1 MDDHKKSKT
10 QLIQELAD
18 LRQRV
23 SALENLN
30 RRNIELELFNRI
42 IATAAADSE
51 PDAILETVCRELA
64 LALEVVQVSAAML
77 TQDKAV
83 AVTVA
88 EYLAG
93 DQPSILNRV
102 TPVESNPGQ
111 QYLLQNRAPLVINTI
126 HQNRQNRSLQR
137 WLKAR
142 QLESLLLVPLIVENE
157 VVGGVEI
164 ACTTAR
170 TFSPED
176 VSLAWSVADQAAA
189 AVSRAWLNEERH
201 LLSTAIEQAADIILI
216 TDENG
221 IILYVNPAF
230 ERISGFAP
238 QEVVGKTPFIVPHPE
253 QDLAQVNTLWSTIK
267 GGRVWHGFLTNHKK
281 NGDPYIVEA
290 MITPVR
296 DDSGAVVNYVSTQR
310 DVTRERE
317 LEKQYRQAQKMEAI
331 GQLTAGIAHDFNNL
345 LMAINGFAE
354 LMQFKLPDDS
364 PFQDMAARIVSSG
377 ESAANL
383 IRQLLV
389 FSRKQL
395 VEAQVL
401 NLNDVVSEID
411 KMLRRIIGEDIDLQT
426 SLKPD
431 LWLVKTDPTHLEQV
445 IVNLAVNARDAMPT
459 GGTLIIE
466 TRNVIL
472 NDPATLNIL
481 DVGTSEYVMLTVTD
495 TGVGI
500 NETIKH
506 QIFEPFYTTKAQ
518 DKGTG
523 LGLATVYGLVK
534 QMNGAIQVESE
545 EGNGARFEIYLPRA
559 VETSVDVLLEE
570 SLLHRRLQ
578 GTETVLLVEDS
589 SAVQELITL
598 TLSAR
603 GYHVIKAGNGEE
615 ALRLFKERGNE
626 IDLLLTD
633 VIMPRMGGKELT
645 ERVLALRP
653 DMKLIY
659 TSGYTNDTISAYGML
674 EPNIAFLQKPFSP
687 IDLVS
692 TVREV
697 LDND

>member
-1 MDDHKKSKT
+1 MDDRKKTKT
-10 QLIQELAD
+10 QLIQELND

-30 RRNIELELFNRI
+30 RRNVELELFNRI
-42 IATAAADSE
+42 IATAATESG

-64 LALEVVQVSAAML
+64 LAFEVVQVSAAML
-77 TQDKAV
+77 TQDKSV

-88 EYLAG
+88 EYLTA
-93 DQPSILNRV
+93 DQVSILNRV
-102 TPVESNPGQ
+102 TPVESNPAQ
-111 QYLLQNRAPLVINTI
+111 QFLLQNRAPLVINNV
-126 HQNRQNRSLQR
+126 QQERQLDSLQS
-137 WLKAR
+137 WLKDR
-142 QLESLLLVPLIVENE
+142 QVESLLLVPLIVDDE
-157 VVGGVEI
+157 VVGSLEI
-164 ACTTAR
+164 ACAKAR
-170 TFSPED
+170 SFSPED

-221 IILYVNPAF
+221 IILYANPAF
-230 ERISGFAP
+230 ERISGYTLR
-238 QEVVGKTPFIVPHPE
+238 EVVGKSPFIVPHPD
-253 QDLAQVNTLWSTIK
+253 QDLTQINTLWSTIK
-267 GGRVWHGFLTNHKK
+267 SGRVWHGFLTNRKK
-281 NGDPYIVEA
+281 TDETYTVEA
-290 MITPVR
+290 TITPVR

-354 LMQFKLPDDS
+354 LMQLKLPDDS
-364 PFQDMAARIVSSG
+364 PFQDIAGRIVSSG

-395 VEAQVL
+395 VEAKII
-401 NLNDVVSEID
+401 NLNNVVSEID

-431 LWLVKTDPTHLEQV
+431 LWPVKTDPTQIEQI

-466 TRNVIL
+466 TRNVVL
-472 NDPATLNIL
+472 TDPAALNIL
-481 DVGTSEYVMLTVTD
+481 DVGTNEYVMLSVTD
-495 TGVGI
+495 TGVGMSK
-500 NETIKH
+500 EVKQH
-506 QIFEPFYTTKAQ
+506 IFEPFFTTKTEG
-518 DKGTG
+518 KGTG
-523 LGLATVYGLVK
+523 LGLATVYGIVK
-534 QMNGAIQVESE
+534 QIGGAIQVESE
-545 EGNGARFEIYLPRA
+545 EGDGARFEIYIPRA
-559 VETSVDVLLEE
+559 VEAPAGGMLEE
-570 SLLHRRLQ
+570 SLLHHRLQ

-589 SAVQELITL
+589 SAVRELITL
-598 TLSAR
+598 TLNAR

-615 ALRLFKERGNE
+615 ALRLFKERSHE

-633 VIMPRMGGKELT
+633 MIMPKMGGKELA
-645 ERVLALRP
+645 ERILEMCP
-653 DMKLIY
+653 DMKVIY
-659 TSGYTNDTISAYGML
+659 TSGYSNDMISAYGIL

-692 TVREV
+692 TVRAV
-697 LDND
+697 LDSD